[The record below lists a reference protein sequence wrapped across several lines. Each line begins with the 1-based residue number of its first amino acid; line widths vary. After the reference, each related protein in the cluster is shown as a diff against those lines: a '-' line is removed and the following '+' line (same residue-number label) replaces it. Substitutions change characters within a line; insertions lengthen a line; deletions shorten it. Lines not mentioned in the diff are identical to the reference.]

1 MCAVPEVPRHL
12 PFRAVAGRAGLIVE
26 NVRGGDDDD
35 DDDAADDAATGH
47 DNDVLIR
54 NARLNTGAWRSG
66 SCAEHLGH
74 LFCLDCRA
82 RAWMPRAAGVG
93 GGGGGGDD
101 DESGGDGGDGW
112 TTVRRSKQD
121 KQPRGGG
128 FG

>member
-1 MCAVPEVPRHL
+1 MPEVPRHL
-12 PFRAVAGRAGLIVE
+12 PFRAVAGRAGLIAE

-54 NARLNTGAWRSG
+54 KAPLNTGVWRSG

-74 LFCLDCRA
+74 LSYLDCRA
-82 RAWMPRAAGVG
+82 RVWMPRAA

-101 DESGGDGGDGW
+101 GG
-112 TTVRRSKQD
+112 R
-121 KQPRGGG
+121 
-128 FG
+128 